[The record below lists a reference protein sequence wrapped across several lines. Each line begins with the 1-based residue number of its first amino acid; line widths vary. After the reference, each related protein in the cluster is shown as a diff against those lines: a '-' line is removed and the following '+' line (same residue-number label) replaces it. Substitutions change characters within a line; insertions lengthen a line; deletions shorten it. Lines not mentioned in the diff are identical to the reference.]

1 MAVEGHL
8 HPYPPVGTDR
18 LQSAESSQRADLR
31 ITAAVDPMLP
41 MRCTCLPPM
50 SVVVPLGTPPL
61 ASGTGNPVLCQRLR
75 GFDVSTAGRR
85 HARPALQDLGDG
97 PTWNAKPAGRRG
109 SRPRRREDR
118 SPHAGWRTPPSPE
131 RSCSKLQTDRSG
143 GNRSRGKVRCQ
154 RRAVANRAINKCEDC
169 PIPAVRNSCPDRLG
183 WVNAAIRHLG
193 GGHHSRDQ

>member
-61 ASGTGNPVLCQRLR
+61 ASGTGNPVLCL
-75 GFDVSTAGRR
+75 GLD
-85 HARPALQDLGDG
+85 RPARVGE
-97 PTWNAKPAGRRG
+97 AA
-109 SRPRRREDR
+109 
-118 SPHAGWRTPPSPE
+118 PHLLAHG
-131 RSCSKLQTDRSG
+131 
-143 GNRSRGKVRCQ
+143 
-154 RRAVANRAINKCEDC
+154 
-169 PIPAVRNSCPDRLG
+169 
-183 WVNAAIRHLG
+183 AAYLLRQCG
-193 GGHHSRDQ
+193 